1 MIVFSIWA
9 FVHVSRSEAF
19 PFQLNIPETTLKPTH
34 TSYSISSLDI
44 TIITIENYFLFNAV
58 YEACNMYK
66 TLIIT
71 ILARWLIK
79 FAHTVITYNP
89 ATLKSTCCML
99 LDWQV
104 ATDYRN
110 ENSLLNSLAGA
121 GPGRAG
127 QYSEGGDSG
136 GGRPA
141 LRPQLCPAQ
150 SSQSG
155 TKQRNA

>member
-1 MIVFSIWA
+1 
-9 FVHVSRSEAF
+9 
-19 PFQLNIPETTLKPTH
+19 
-34 TSYSISSLDI
+34 
-44 TIITIENYFLFNAV
+44 
-58 YEACNMYK
+58 
-66 TLIIT
+66 
-71 ILARWLIK
+71 
-79 FAHTVITYNP
+79 
-89 ATLKSTCCML
+89 ML

-155 TKQRNA
+155 TKQRNAQMSFPRLIDSWGHNLLGCTLTLSTK

>member
-1 MIVFSIWA
+1 
-9 FVHVSRSEAF
+9 
-19 PFQLNIPETTLKPTH
+19 
-34 TSYSISSLDI
+34 
-44 TIITIENYFLFNAV
+44 
-58 YEACNMYK
+58 
-66 TLIIT
+66 
-71 ILARWLIK
+71 
-79 FAHTVITYNP
+79 
-89 ATLKSTCCML
+89 ML